1 MSIKEDIEKVQK
13 KVNVVEEK
21 SFAME
26 VLQYSK
32 QQQLQDANKRLFIVW
47 LVTFVAFIGLLGYT
61 IYLLND
67 IGVETTTQEVSQEN
81 TDGTNN
87 FVGNDGDIINGKT
100 ENKAN

>member
-13 KVNVVEEK
+13 KVNVIEEQ

-26 VLQYSK
+26 LLHQSK
-32 QQQLQDANKRLFIVW
+32 KTNQRIFIVW
-47 LVTFVAFIGLLGYT
+47 LITFIAFIGLLGYT

-81 TDGTNN
+81 TDGANN

>member
-13 KVNVVEEK
+13 KVDVIEEQ

-26 VLQYSK
+26 ILKDYK
-32 QQQLQDANKRLFIVW
+32 KANKKLFIVW

-67 IGVETTTQEVSQEN
+67 IGTIETTTQEVSQEN

-87 FVGNDGDIINGKT
+87 FVGNDGDITNGNSKDKT
-100 ENKAN
+100 N

>member
-1 MSIKEDIEKVQK
+1 MSIKDDLKETK
-13 KVNVVEEK
+13 EEIQELK
-21 SFAME
+21 EQSLAME
-26 VLQYSK
+26 LLHQSK
-32 QQQLQDANKRLFIVW
+32 KTNQRLFIVW
-47 LVTFVAFIGLLGYT
+47 LVTFIAFIGLLGYT

-67 IGVETTTQEVSQEN
+67 IGTIETTTQEISQEN